1 MKDSQLVDS
10 ELKQTL
16 DALYREGAN
25 EEPPEALDAE
35 ILALAGAHLASPKPE
50 VVVRRGI
57 RRFPYAISSA
67 ASLMLLVGLV
77 LLNPQQVF
85 FNADTV
91 LPETDMLVAPT
102 AESDIVGSMEV
113 NATAVYDAGLAPQM
127 AVSQSESGAQPAQS
141 EQRQML
147 GEQTRSAPAALSAPP
162 TSTDVTAE
170 PHVATTAILKSAAK
184 TSASEP
190 LILRPDGLADTDD
203 VDLLLAFLED
213 TLAGGDSQQTQQVIE
228 AFIAREYELTA
239 QQRAR
244 FDQLQSRLAD

>member
-1 MKDSQLVDS
+1 MKDSQLVDT

-16 DALYREGAN
+16 DALYREGAR

-50 VVVRRGI
+50 IVVRRGL

-91 LPETDMLVAPT
+91 LPETDMLVAPMADEGMVRT
-102 AESDIVGSMEV
+102 EM
-113 NATAVYDAGLAPQM
+113 NANARNGVSSAPDM
-127 AVSQSESGAQPAQS
+127 ASSQPAVNQQPLQI
-141 EQRQML
+141 EQGQQP
-147 GEQTRSAPAALSAPP
+147 EAQTRTAPAAFSSPP
-162 TSTDVTAE
+162 TATDESAE
-170 PHVATTAILKSAAK
+170 PQVATTAILKS
-184 TSASEP
+184 SARKLVSEP
-190 LILRPDGLADTDD
+190 LALRPDGLADTDD
-203 VDLLLAFLED
+203 IDLLLASLED
-213 TLAGGDSQQTQQVIE
+213 TLAGGDSQLTLSLIE

-239 QQRAR
+239 PQQLI
-244 FDQLQSRLAD
+244 FDQLQSRLAE